1 MEKLN
6 TDEDTVFIIIFSLDL
21 KWLCCTFS
29 SFLFLSLRVLNIQL
43 ANDSSVFLLFHYV
56 TVRNFLFEITTTF
69 LVKLFLISIIVEYCP
84 CFPSV
89 DLLASFSWKLHI
101 LHDSSRKAA

>member
-1 MEKLN
+1 MLHFFQFP
-6 TDEDTVFIIIFSLDL
+6 VFRNYSGLL
-21 KWLCCTFS
+21 
-29 SFLFLSLRVLNIQL
+29 SFRVLNIEL

-56 TVRNFLFEITTTF
+56 TVRNFFFEIPITF

-89 DLLASFSWKLHI
+89 DLLASFS
-101 LHDSSRKAA
+101 